1 MNGKKAKKLR
11 RMMESLTPSEA
22 FKAFSPHAAPFD
34 GGTTYARPAFGDHA
48 RLDSSRWVVLSDER
62 FIGVAVAETPAEA
75 VRLALRDGWDG
86 YEETEVAPLG
96 EPDARLIELP
106 APLEECEEQLGL
118 GNCYAGE
125 EIGVWKVG
133 PRFWWDCDRID
144 SDDLAMEFELLPPAG
159 RFFMREDG
167 ER

>member
-11 RMMESLTPSEA
+11 RMMATLTPSEA
-22 FKAFSPHAAPFD
+22 FKAFSAHAAPFD
-34 GGTTYARPAFGDHA
+34 GGTTYAWPAFGDHA
-48 RLDSSRWVVLSDER
+48 RLDSSRWVVLSDLR
-62 FIGVAVAETPAEA
+62 FIGVAVAPTAAEA
-75 VRLALRDGWDG
+75 VRLALRDEWDG

-106 APLEECEEQLGL
+106 APLDECEALLGL
-118 GNCYAGE
+118 EDVGGE

-133 PRFWWDCDRID
+133 PRFWWDCDDGR
-144 SDDLAMEFELLPPAG
+144 SDDWCVRFEALPPAA